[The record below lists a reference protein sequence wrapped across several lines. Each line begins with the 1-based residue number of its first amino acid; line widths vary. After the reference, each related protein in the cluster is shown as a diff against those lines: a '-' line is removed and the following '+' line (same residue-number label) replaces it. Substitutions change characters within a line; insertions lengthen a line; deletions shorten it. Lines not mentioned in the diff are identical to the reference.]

1 MNALLLFLATAIGAA
16 DEPAAGRFYREFWY
30 QPGVEFGNPVV
41 NSRFRVNS
49 PESVL
54 HPEFGL
60 RRETCGNGMMQIA
73 IDESLFDL
81 AGAEL
86 YLELWGGHPGTANK
100 RVTVNGR
107 STYALPKVGTE
118 EHHCTHQYPAVPL
131 KLTDLVSGSS
141 ALQFACDQGESFL
154 GHFIVDGACL
164 RTVLKRGHT
173 LLEERGLED
182 FSAKA
187 EAERDDAAEAFQLR
201 LAVPEMFA
209 EKIAAVEFHAFYE
222 GYDENGNGQS
232 RDWHGFTKAHEPM
245 AVLGVV
251 AEQPFA
257 AIWDVSMLPAQADMA
272 VKAVVRF
279 REPADLCYE
288 TAPAAGLSTPERH
301 GTTVSLHRASEPPA
315 PFWSRAGRK
324 ATAAIPLDVDPARV
338 ERAELH
344 VVTWRGGPGKVPD
357 YFMLN
362 GRHFPVAEGSGHDVC
377 YSRLPSDPAILRRGD
392 NEIIVHSD
400 TEHHGIEVLL
410 PGPAIV
416 VRYSSR

>member
-1 MNALLLFLATAIGAA
+1 MNVLLLFLAAAIGAA
-16 DEPAAGRFYREFWY
+16 DEPAGRFYREFWY

-60 RRETCGNGMMQIA
+60 RRETRGNGMMQIA
-73 IDESLFDL
+73 VDESLFDL

-118 EHHCTHQYPAVPL
+118 EHHCTHHYPTVPL

-141 ALQFACDQGESFL
+141 ALQFACDQGESFW

-173 LLEERGLED
+173 LLEERGLDD
-182 FSAKA
+182 FSAA
-187 EAERDDAAEAFQLR
+187 VEAEREETVEAFQLR
-201 LAVPEMFA
+201 LVVA
-209 EKIAAVEFHAFYE
+209 EVFVGKIAAVEFHGFYD
-222 GYDENGNGQS
+222 GYDDNGNRQS
-232 RDWHGFTKAHEPM
+232 RDWHGFTKAHEPV
-245 AVLGVV
+245 AVLGVA
-251 AEQPFA
+251 AEPPFA
-257 AIWDVSMLPAQADMA
+257 VQWDVSMLPAQANMA

-279 REPADLCYE
+279 REPVDLRYE
-288 TAPAAGLSTPERH
+288 TAPIAGLSTPERA
-301 GTTVSLHRASEPPA
+301 GTTVNQHLASELPA

-324 ATAAIPLDVDPARV
+324 ATGTIPLDVDPARV

-344 VVTWRGGPGKVPD
+344 VVTWRGGPGMVPD
-357 YFMLN
+357 YFTLN

-377 YSRLPSDPAILRRGD
+377 YSRLPIDPAILRRGD
-392 NEIIVHSD
+392 NEIVVHSD